1 MCDARKEYGDI
12 IDMPHHQSKR
22 HKQMSMGDRAAQFA
36 PFAALRGY
44 DEEVEETARVT
55 DSKVDLS
62 AEEINALN
70 ETLHL
75 IIDEIKSRPSVMITY
90 FVPDEK
96 KTGGAYVSV
105 TGNVRRVDE
114 IEKIIILADD
124 RRIPIED
131 IYDITIKEQVI

>member
-1 MCDARKEYGDI
+1 MSDARTEYGDI

-75 IIDEIKSRPSVMITY
+75 IIDEIKSRPCVMITY

-96 KTGGAYVSV
+96 KSGGAYVSV

-114 IEKIIILADD
+114 IEKSIIFTDD
-124 RRIPIED
+124 RTIPIED
-131 IYDITIKEQVI
+131 IKSITIKE